1 MEHQGICTFAFASTE
16 GLMPDYRFSLSS
28 KLPRTGIT
36 IFTRMSNLAREKNAI
51 NLSQGFPG
59 FDVPDALKNHVAD
72 AMRNGLN
79 QYAPMQGVLA
89 LREAVVDLRHK
100 LNGVHYDANEEV
112 VITAGA
118 TQAIFTAILALI
130 REDDEVVIFT
140 PAYDCYAPAVELA
153 GGKPIYVKLKAPD
166 YHIDWAE
173 VRKVVNRKTRMI
185 LINTP
190 HNPTGAILSENDL
203 HELDH
208 LTEGSDTIVL
218 SDEVYEYMV
227 FDGNKH
233 HSPASHVKL
242 ADRTLCVGSFG
253 KTFHATGWKT
263 GYIVGPAQL
272 MAEFRKVHQ
281 YNVFATNAPM
291 QHGLAAFIREAPE
304 HIKGLSDFYRQKRD
318 RFLAGIEGSRFK
330 FTPTPGTYF
339 QLLNYS
345 AIDKGDDL
353 TLAERLT
360 AHPGVASIPVSVF
373 YHQPENN
380 KVLRFC
386 FAKTDEELDEATRR
400 LKTL

>member
-1 MEHQGICTFAFASTE
+1 
-16 GLMPDYRFSLSS
+16 MPDYRFALSS
-28 KLPRTGIT
+28 KLPRTGVT

-59 FDVPDALKNHVAD
+59 FDAPDALKNHVAN
-72 AMRNGLN
+72 AMRSGLN
-79 QYAPMQGVLA
+79 QYAPMQGVPG
-89 LREAVVDLRHK
+89 LREAVADLRHA
-100 LNGVHYDANEEV
+100 LSGVRYDAHEEV

-130 REDDEVVIFT
+130 REDDEVIIFT

-173 VRKVVNRKTRMI
+173 VRKVINRKTRMI

-203 HELDH
+203 RELDH
-208 LTEGSDTIVL
+208 LTEGSDTIIL

-227 FDGNKH
+227 FDGQQH
-233 HSPASHVKL
+233 HSPTKNAQL

-272 MAEFRKVHQ
+272 MAEFKKVHQ

-291 QHGLAAFIREAPE
+291 QHGLAEFIREAPQ
-304 HIKGLSDFYRQKRD
+304 HINGLSAFYQAKRD
-318 RFLAGIEGSRFK
+318 RFLAGLEGGRFK
-330 FTPTPGTYF
+330 FSPTPGTYF

-353 TLAERLT
+353 ALAEKLT
-360 AHPGVASIPVSVF
+360 DNPGVASIPVSVF

-386 FAKTDEELDEATRR
+386 FAKTDDELDEATRR